1 MRRRSGSHS
10 WIEKENIMT
19 NSWIDEKNITPKT
32 FRAYTHVERMTRP
45 EVADLLSSC
54 DVSVQPKVDGTNAS
68 VWGTPDGIIHYGS
81 RSREIL
87 STKDN
92 GGFATYM
99 TKMYESDEDNPYK
112 RLQEWVKAHPTVIVY
127 GEWLGV
133 PESGCKLLGAIKSYL
148 ESGLFVYDVFDRM
161 TGTYWLYNRY
171 VDELGDVFGKDHIIP
186 QIDCYRAGS
195 VTLDEIVAKC
205 RTFHYNLPES
215 VMMEGIIIKGQ
226 PSFRDKYNKI
236 HIGKVVFEE
245 FQKMKSIKQTTKVLG
260 EEERSFVNE
269 MCTPAFLSKT
279 QQKVMTALDDDEWKG
294 DSKHIGMMLQRSLD
308 DLMTE
313 EFWNY
318 FRKYK
323 GDVNLGMIRQLVRE
337 KILWFLNIG

>member
-1 MRRRSGSHS
+1 
-10 WIEKENIMT
+10 MT
-19 NSWIDEKNITPKT
+19 KT

-54 DVSVQPKVDGTNAS
+54 DVSVQPKLDGTNAS
-68 VWGTPDGIIHYGS
+68 VWGTPDGVIHYGS
-81 RSREIL
+81 RNREIFP
-87 STKDN
+87 TKDN
-92 GGFATYM
+92 GGFAAYM
-99 TKMYESDEDNPYK
+99 TKTYESGEDGPYK
-112 RLQEWVKAHPTVIVY
+112 RLQEWVKAHPSVIVY

-133 PESGCKLLGAIKSYL
+133 PEGGHKLLGAIKSYL
-148 ESGLFVYDVFDRM
+148 ESGLFVYDVFDRE
-161 TGTYWLYNRY
+161 THTYWLYDEY
-171 VDELGDVFGKDHIIP
+171 VGELGNVFGKDHIIP
-186 QIDCYRAGS
+186 QIDSYKAGS
-195 VTLDEIVAKC
+195 ATLDEIVAKG

-215 VMMEGIIIKGQ
+215 VMMEGIVIKGQ
-226 PSFRDKYNKI
+226 PSFRDAYGNI

-245 FQKMKSIKQTTKVLG
+245 FQQAKGIKKTTKVPG

-279 QQKVMTALDDDEWKG
+279 QQKVMVALDDDEWKS
-294 DSKHIGMMLQRSLD
+294 DNKHIGMMFQRSLD

-323 GDVNLGMIRQLVRE
+323 GDVSLGVIRQLVRE
-337 KILWFLNIG
+337 RMLGFLNVG